1 MSIDSDAAKDLD
13 LTSGALTESANL
25 KKHFGRYG
33 IFGSE

>member
-1 MSIDSDAAKDLD
+1 MFVDSGLAKELD

-25 KKHFGRYG
+25 QKHFGRYG